1 MSLKYK
7 DGSTTYTPW
16 QSSSKCCLRTSDPYG
31 CTIASKSS
39 SSTNYV
45 PMIYYQTNGSTSTT
59 TYNFPFIQTNTIV
72 DGSTIS
78 TYALHFISYE
88 TGHRILHCAKNN
100 YRFKEIKYNS
110 IGTLPNSYTISDTV
124 LSNLGCIRIT
134 TVKYNGGKETSKTYI
149 VGPNSTKTYNDGSTI
164 YTWTGSSTVI
174 GYVNGTT
181 AYYKGTY
188 TSKTLDYSGLCYL
201 GTSVNSTYNKI
212 QNCNLSSTSSNTYPL
227 TISTNPTGFTG
238 AAHNHS
244 FTISNVSVSSAANDK
259 NGSYNIFNN
268 RHNNSNSST
277 HSHGWEGTRNYKWSS
292 SWEWWDGYGYEYK
305 LLSPIANAKVVP
317 ANSVVFTL
325 EGQAMD
331 SSYATEIRFVGSNSI
346 LAINNSNGNGESHG
360 GFHKHSITG
369 VLTKTYLNDVGNGK
383 RSTLYIAHL
392 HSVELYSGSTSTTG
406 HTPTKRLR
414 MWKLTTNKN
423 IYDLPTYVYFL
434 IYDKSKLPDTF
445 EIYNVNWGTYN
456 GMPICI
462 NTNASNPTGTITH
475 SSVTN
480 TNETDKMEVS
490 DPVSNWYVSNTNY
503 TKQTFHTHQV
513 TYTVS
518 SANHNNISNLPKC
531 SLALCH
537 RKQ

>member
-16 QSSSKCCLRTSDPYG
+16 QSSSKCCLRTSDDYG

-88 TGHRILHCAKNN
+88 TGHRTLHCAKNN
-100 YRFKEIKYNS
+100 YRFKEIKYNN

-124 LSNLGCIRIT
+124 LSKLGCIRIT

-149 VGPNSTKTYNDGSTI
+149 VGPNSTKTYNDGSNI
-164 YTWTGSSTVI
+164 YTWVGSSTVI
-174 GYVNGTT
+174 GYVNGSI

-201 GTSVNSTYNKI
+201 GVSVNSTYNKI
-212 QNCNLSSTSSNTYPL
+212 QNCNLSDTSSKTYPL

-238 AAHNHS
+238 AEHNHS
-244 FTISNVSVSSAANDK
+244 FTISNVSVSSAPNDK

-277 HSHGWEGTRNYKWSS
+277 HSHGWDGVGNNTWSK
-292 SWEWWDGYGYEYK
+292 SWEWWDDYAYDYT
-305 LLSPIANAKVVP
+305 LLSPIANAKVIP
-317 ANSVVFTL
+317 ANSIVFTL
-325 EGQAMD
+325 ENQAMD
-331 SSYATEIRFVGSNSI
+331 SSYAAEIKFDTNDRI
-346 LAINNSNGNGESHG
+346 LAINNTYGNGRTHG
-360 GFHKHSITG
+360 GYHNHHITG
-369 VLTKTYLNDVGNGK
+369 YLTKTSLNDVGNGK
-383 RSTLYIAHL
+383 RSELYIAHL
-392 HSVELYSGSTSTTG
+392 HTVAIYSGSTDIG

-414 MWKLTTNKN
+414 MWRLTTNKN

-445 EIYNVNWGTYN
+445 EIYNVNWGYCN

-462 NTNASNPTGTITH
+462 NTNASNPTGTIEHTKVN
-475 SSVTN
+475 STVSTN
-480 TNETDKMEVS
+480 NMLPRDRVA
-490 DPVSNWYVSNTNY
+490 NWYVSNTNY
-503 TKQTFHTHQV
+503 TKQTDHTHQV

-537 RKQ
+537 RIK